1 MHGQH
6 RVVVMSSAFPE
17 STERVARLM
26 EDNVFHLHLFTSGE
40 LTELARRC
48 GFGRISILGD
58 CLAILHK

>member
-1 MHGQH
+1 
-6 RVVVMSSAFPE
+6 MSSAFPQ
-17 STERVARLM
+17 SSERVARLM